1 MAREPL
7 AAVIQH
13 IHQIVGAPDAE
24 ELTDRQLL
32 EQFTSKRDESAFAT
46 LVRRHGEL
54 VLGVS
59 RRILKHNQDA
69 EDVFQATFLVLARKA
84 ASVRWHES
92 VGNWLYE
99 VAQRLALESR
109 TDINRRRVRER
120 EAQSTVRPEALSEV
134 ARRELCLVLDEE
146 MQRLPERYRGALLIC
161 YLEGRTRDQ
170 AARQLG
176 WSLRTLDRRLERGR
190 ELLRRRLTRRGVTLS
205 AALWA
210 VGSSQNS
217 GTAGVPAMLAAAT
230 IKAAGST
237 SASAMSS
244 EVMSANVAALVEGV
258 LKPAALAKL
267 KMAGML
273 TLALSL
279 LAAGGVL
286 IAQKSH
292 QGQQPEAKQ
301 KEPGKPADDTA
312 DLQKVGKLTAVDS
325 FGDPLP
331 PGAVARLG
339 STRLRHA
346 WLSEATFTPD
356 GKAVLSAG
364 GDGRV
369 RAWGVTN
376 GDLLWTKKLQA
387 ADGLRLTALSPNGK
401 NVA

>member
-13 IHQIVGAPDAE
+13 IHQVVGAPDAE

-32 EQFTSKRDESAFAT
+32 ERFTSKRDESAFAT

-92 VGNWLYE
+92 VSNWLYA

-120 EAQSTVRPEALSEV
+120 EAQSTVRPEALSDV

-146 MQRLPERYRGALLIC
+146 MDRLPERYRGALLLC

-170 AARQLG
+170 AARQLA

-217 GTAGVPAMLAAAT
+217 GTAAVPAMLAAAT

-237 SASAMSS
+237 SARALNSAAI
-244 EVMSANVAALVEGV
+244 SANVAALVEGV
-258 LKPAALAKL
+258 LKPAGLAKL

-279 LAAGGVL
+279 LVAGAGL

-292 QGQQPEAKQ
+292 HRQQPEAKQ
-301 KEPGKPADDTA
+301 VEPGKPAD
-312 DLQKVGKLTAVDS
+312 LKVGKEKLAAADS
-325 FGDPLP
+325 FGDP
-331 PGAVARLG
+331 
-339 STRLRHA
+339 
-346 WLSEATFTPD
+346 
-356 GKAVLSAG
+356 
-364 GDGRV
+364 
-369 RAWGVTN
+369 
-376 GDLLWTKKLQA
+376 
-387 ADGLRLTALSPNGK
+387 
-401 NVA
+401 